1 MNLALWLER
10 AGKSH
15 GAAPA
20 VGLGDRVARDYRELA
35 DRVARLAAGL
45 HQRFALQLGD
55 RVAIA
60 AQNSIDYIDVLYAIW
75 HAGLV
80 AVPANA
86 KLHGAEL
93 GYILEH
99 SQARVCFASPGIDAA
114 LAAHAPPTLERLV
127 TIGGPEYAALFQ
139 ADAAPVA
146 PRRPDDVAWLFY
158 TSGTTGRPKGAMLT
172 HRALAWA
179 SHAYA
184 CEVDPITPAD
194 SLLHAAPMSH
204 GSGLYIMAHVARLG
218 INVVPESGG
227 FDPEEIFRLLARWQ
241 RASMFA
247 APTMI
252 RRLVDCTAECDPAR
266 IRTLISG
273 GAPLY
278 VEDALEALQ
287 RFGPCLAQIYGQGE
301 SPMTIATLSKQ
312 DIAAREHPRWRE
324 RLASVGRPFACVEVM
339 IADGTER
346 SMPAGESGEILC
358 RGDVVMSGYWRN
370 PQASAATLK
379 NGWLHTGDIGAFD
392 QDGYLALKDRSKDL
406 IISGGSNVYPREVEE
421 ILLQHPQVR
430 EASVIGRP
438 DREWGEIVVA
448 YVVGTAQA
456 EELDALCLGSIARFK
471 RPKDYVFVP
480 ALPKNNYGKIL
491 KTELRAL
498 DAARRNAGG
507 PPSA

>member
-1 MNLALWLER
+1 MPPGPPLPPEEEEEKMNLALWLER
-10 AGKSH
+10 AGRSH
-15 GAAPA
+15 GAQPA
-20 VGLGDRVARDYRELA
+20 VGLGDRVLHNYGELA

-45 HQRFALQLGD
+45 CQRFALQPGD

-60 AQNSIDYIDVLYAIW
+60 AQNCADYLDVLYAIW
-75 HAGLV
+75 HAGLT

-99 SQARVCFASPGIDAA
+99 SQARACFASSDIDTAIA
-114 LAAHAPPTLERLV
+114 THAPPTLERLI
-127 TIGGPEYAALFQ
+127 TIGSTDYAALFE
-139 ADAAPVA
+139 ADAA

-172 HRALAWA
+172 HRALSWA

-218 INVVPESGG
+218 INVVPESRG
-227 FDPEEIFRLLARWQ
+227 FDPEEVLRLFARWP
-241 RASMFA
+241 RASMVA
-247 APTMI
+247 APPMI
-252 RRLVDCTAECDPAR
+252 GRVVGSPAEWDAAR
-266 IRTLISG
+266 IRPCISG
-273 GAPLY
+273 GAPLCG
-278 VEDALEALQ
+278 EDALAARQ
-287 RFGPCLAQIYGQGE
+287 RLGPCLAQIYGQGE

-312 DIAAREHPRWRE
+312 DIAPREHPRWRE

-339 IADGTER
+339 IADQADQPK
-346 SMPAGESGEILC
+346 PAGESGEILC

-370 PQASAATLK
+370 PQASAETLK

-430 EASVIGRP
+430 EASGIGRP
-438 DREWGEIVVA
+438 DREWGQMVGA

-456 EELDALCLGSIARFK
+456 E
-471 RPKDYVFVP
+471 
-480 ALPKNNYGKIL
+480 
-491 KTELRAL
+491 
-498 DAARRNAGG
+498 
-507 PPSA
+507 